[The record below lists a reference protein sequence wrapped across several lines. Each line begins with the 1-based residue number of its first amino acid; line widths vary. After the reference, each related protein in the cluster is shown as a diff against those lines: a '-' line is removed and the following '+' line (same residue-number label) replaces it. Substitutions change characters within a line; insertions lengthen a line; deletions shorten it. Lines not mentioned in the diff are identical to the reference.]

1 LPTALSLDQLNSE
14 VTKQTLELIDRGVQ
28 TPIILIDGR
37 AGSGKTTLAAA
48 LQQQLFREG
57 ESLPRVIHM
66 DDLYLGWD
74 GLVAGVDYLNRNILK
89 FVAAGKT
96 ANWQKFNWETS
107 QRDQWQEFSG
117 GTPLIVEGVGS
128 LNRFAAEIAHLK
140 IWLEVPEQ
148 TRRER
153 WVQRDGHKFDENWAP
168 WAAQELDF
176 YAAERS
182 AELADFS
189 SGGD

>member
-1 LPTALSLDQLNSE
+1 MPSTLTTDELLSEL
-14 VTKQTLELIDRGVQ
+14 TKQTLELIDRGVH

-37 AGSGKTTLAAA
+37 AGSGKTTLASA
-48 LQQQLFREG
+48 LQQQLFKDG
-57 ESLPRVIHM
+57 DSLPRVIHM

-74 GLVAGVDYLNRNILK
+74 GLVAGVDYLNRHILK
-89 FVAAGKT
+89 FVAAAKT
-96 ANWQKFNWETS
+96 ANWQKFNWQTE

-117 GTPLIVEGVGS
+117 GTPLIVEGVGA
-128 LNRFAAEIAHLK
+128 LNRFASEIAQLRV
-140 IWLEVPEQ
+140 WLEVPEE

-176 YAAERS
+176 YATERS
-182 AELADFS
+182 AELADLI
-189 SGGD
+189 GGD